1 MKKIITYLVLGC
13 LVVGSGI
20 SAFAATDDDNSVD
33 MTAAAR
39 HEEAAERFED
49 LLDTLVEDGEL
60 DEDTVDSILSYVEE
74 KEAEREEKRLE
85 REEADVERPERTEG
99 KGQKGDRG
107 KGSKGNGILE
117 DLVEEEIITEEE
129 AEVIKEAGEE
139 LKAAEKAEKFDEIL
153 ESLIDE
159 GTIDEDEKDEIVAF
173 IEEKEEEKEAEREA
187 VEAMTDE
194 ERQEYF
200 EEKREE
206 GKGNDAI
213 SEMVEDGIITEEQAE
228 ALKELMPKHHGPK
241 GGKKP
246 GRGQK
251 TTQD

>member
-1 MKKIITYLVLGC
+1 MKKIVTYLVLGC
-13 LVVGSGI
+13 LVVGSGM
-20 SAFAATDDDNSVD
+20 SAFAAEVNNTGLDVE
-33 MTAAAR
+33 AR

-49 LLDTLVEDGEL
+49 LLDSLVEDGEL

-74 KEAEREEKRLE
+74 KEAEKEEKKLE
-85 REEADVERPERTEG
+85 REEADVERPERPEG
-99 KGQKGDRG
+99 KGQKRDRG
-107 KGSKGNGILE
+107 KGPKGNNILE

-139 LKAAEKAEKFDEIL
+139 LKATEIAEKFDEIL

-173 IEEKEEEKEAEREA
+173 FEEKEEEKEAERET
-187 VEAMTDE
+187 VEAMTEE
-194 ERQEYF
+194 ERMEYF

-206 GKGNDAI
+206 GKGNDVI
-213 SEMVEDGIITEEQAE
+213 SEMVEEEIISEEQAE
-228 ALKELMPKHHGPK
+228 ALKELMPKHHGSK

-246 GRGQK
+246 GKGQQS
-251 TTQD
+251 TQD